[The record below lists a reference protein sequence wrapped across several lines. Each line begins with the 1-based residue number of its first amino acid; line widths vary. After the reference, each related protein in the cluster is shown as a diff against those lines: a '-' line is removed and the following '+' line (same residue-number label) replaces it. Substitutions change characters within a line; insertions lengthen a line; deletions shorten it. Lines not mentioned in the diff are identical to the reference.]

1 MATHSSVLAW
11 RIPGT
16 GEPGGL
22 LSMGSHRVRH
32 DWSDLA
38 VAAACALSM
47 LALYFITTISTTIQN
62 FVFTILF
69 INLCM
74 PNQIYYLIFIFF
86 IKKILCTVFWSLL
99 SLNIVILSLS
109 LSSVAAVP
117 PFLPYELFYWWRLSP
132 FFTIKNRITTD
143 FLVHVFLCKSQK
155 GIARSW
161 YVNIQ
166 LYKRMRDCFPV
177 CL

>member
-1 MATHSSVLAW
+1 MHLITKGLQILPNRLLQGWCCELASARQRLHLRNFAIFASW
-11 RIPGT
+11 SW
-16 GEPGGL
+16 L
-22 LSMGSHRVRH
+22 MQLSI
-32 DWSDLA
+32 
-38 VAAACALSM
+38 
-47 LALYFITTISTTIQN
+47 Y